1 MAAAVTSRPLDED
14 PHHEVPHHDAP
25 GGVHEETARLFAAL
39 EGAAAAW
46 ARGGPAGDG
55 RGEAAPEGGDHL
67 PSTCGVCPVCLALD
81 HVGRR
86 HPEVLVHLG
95 EAVRALG
102 AAFTALTTEAGRG
115 AKGTEGTGPRRSP
128 DGADEP
134 GRTPPTE
141 RIDVTD

>member
-1 MAAAVTSRPLDED
+1 MTSRQHD
-14 PHHEVPHHDAP
+14 DAP

-46 ARGGPAGDG
+46 ARGPASDPQDPGEPGP
-55 RGEAAPEGGDHL
+55 EPEGHL
-67 PSTCGVCPVCLALD
+67 PTTCGVCPVCLALD

-86 HPEVLVHLG
+86 HPDVLVHLG

-102 AAFTALTTEAGRG
+102 AAFTALTAEAGRADGG
-115 AKGTEGTGPRRSP
+115 AGPRRVP

-134 GRTPPTE
+134 AATPPTE

>member
-1 MAAAVTSRPLDED
+1 MTSPQHD
-14 PHHEVPHHDAP
+14 DAP

-46 ARGGPAGDG
+46 ARGPASDPQDPGDP
-55 RGEAAPEGGDHL
+55 APEPEGHL
-67 PSTCGVCPVCLALD
+67 PTTCGVCPVCLALD

-86 HPEVLVHLG
+86 HPDVLVHLG

-102 AAFTALTTEAGRG
+102 AAFTALTAEAGRADGG
-115 AKGTEGTGPRRSP
+115 ATPRP
-128 DGADEP
+128 APAGADEP
-134 GRTPPTE
+134 APTPPTE